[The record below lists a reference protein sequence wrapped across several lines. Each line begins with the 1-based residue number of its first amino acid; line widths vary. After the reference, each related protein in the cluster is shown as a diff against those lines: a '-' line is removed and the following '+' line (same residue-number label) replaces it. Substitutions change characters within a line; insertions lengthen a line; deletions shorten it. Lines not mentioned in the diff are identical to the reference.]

1 MEMKEHCLS
10 AAFGEKKLPILTLVP
25 RKTILPNPNRN
36 LILDMN
42 DSFKILLDNAL
53 IIEDRNKS
61 LIIQKIF

>member
-25 RKTILPNPNRN
+25 RKTILPNRN